1 MTKFASERDTL
12 KSKFPKMREAPTD
25 QRLGITQPPLQK
37 TYAPD
42 YRLIDLPSPRE
53 AAPGPIDLFELI
65 EHRQS
70 RREYSAEPITLAQL
84 SFLLWATQGVK
95 RVVKEGFAT
104 MRTVPSGGSR
114 HAFETYLAANRV
126 DGLEPGIYRYLAL
139 EHKLLR
145 MSSPPDLHAQL
156 GAACC
161 GQNYVGTAA
170 VVFFWSCIPYRC
182 EWRYSVAAHKT
193 LAQDSGHV
201 CQNLYIACE
210 ALGLGTVAIG
220 SYHQETADT
229 LLGLDGADE
238 FVIYAA
244 PVGPRVGV

>member
-1 MTKFASERDTL
+1 MSRLASERDFL
-12 KSKFPKMREAPTD
+12 KSKFPRTREEPTD
-25 QRLGITQPPLQK
+25 QRLGLPQPPLQEA
-37 TYAPD
+37 YAPD
-42 YRLIDLPSPRE
+42 ATLIDLPSPRVT
-53 AAPGPIDLFELI
+53 APRSVDLFDLI
-65 EHRQS
+65 ERRRS
-70 RREYSAEPITLAQL
+70 RREYLAEPITLAEL

-95 RVVKEGFAT
+95 RIVKDGFAT

-114 HAFETYLAANRV
+114 HAFETYLTVNRV
-126 DGLEPGIYRYLAL
+126 DGLEPGVYRYLAL
-139 EHKLLR
+139 EHKLIR
-145 MSSPPDLHAQL
+145 VSSPPDLPAQV
-156 GAACC
+156 GKACF
-161 GQNYVGTAA
+161 GQDYVGTAA

-182 EWRYSVAAHKT
+182 EWRYAVAAHKT

-220 SYHQETADT
+220 SYHQETADA

-244 PVGPRVGV
+244 PVGRIDA

>member
-1 MTKFASERDTL
+1 MSRFPSERDTL
-12 KSKFPKMREAPTD
+12 RSKFPKMREEPTD
-25 QRLGITQPPLQK
+25 QRLGLPQPPLQK
-37 TYAPD
+37 AYAPD
-42 YRLIDLPSPRE
+42 ALLIDLPSPRE
-53 AAPGPIDLFELI
+53 VALGPTDLFELI
-65 EHRQS
+65 ERRQS
-70 RREYSAEPITLAQL
+70 RREYSDKPITLQEL

-95 RVVKEGFAT
+95 RIVRDGFAT
-104 MRTVPSGGSR
+104 LRTVPSGGSR

-139 EHKLLR
+139 EHKLIR
-145 MSSPPDLHAQL
+145 VSSPPDLPAQL
-156 GAACC
+156 GKACF
-161 GQNYVGTAA
+161 GQDYVGTAA

-182 EWRYSVAAHKT
+182 EWRYAVAAHKT

-220 SYHQETADT
+220 SYHQETADA
-229 LLGLDGADE
+229 LCGLDGTDE

-244 PVGPRVGV
+244 PVGRVGV

>member
-1 MTKFASERDTL
+1 MSRFPSERDTL
-12 KSKFPKMREAPTD
+12 KSKFPRMREEPTD
-25 QRLGITQPPLQK
+25 QRLGLPQPSLQEA
-37 TYAPD
+37 YAPD
-42 YRLIDLPSPRE
+42 ATLIDLPSPRVT
-53 AAPGPIDLFELI
+53 APRSVDLFDLI
-65 EHRQS
+65 ERRRS
-70 RREYSAEPITLAQL
+70 RREYLAEPITLAEL

-95 RVVKEGFAT
+95 RVVRDGFAT

-114 HAFETYLAANRV
+114 HAFETYLAVNRV

-139 EHKLLR
+139 EHKLIHI
-145 MSSPPDLHAQL
+145 SSPPDLPAKL
-156 GAACC
+156 GKACF
-161 GQNYVGTAA
+161 GQDFVGTAA

-220 SYHQETADT
+220 SYHQETADA
-229 LLGLDGADE
+229 LCGLGGTDE

-244 PVGPRVGV
+244 PVGRVSP